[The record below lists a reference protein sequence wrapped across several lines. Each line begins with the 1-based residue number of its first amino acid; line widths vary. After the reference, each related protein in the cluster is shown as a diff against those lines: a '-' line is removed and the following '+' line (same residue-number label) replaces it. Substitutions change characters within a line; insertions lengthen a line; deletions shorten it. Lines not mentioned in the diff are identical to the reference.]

1 MFWREFN
8 RERKKRGKNKFPLF
22 RTTMPSFHYF
32 CLHDPQVA
40 ARAKFRKIFFFPRWG
55 SWCLLYDGLGRGVNW
70 YYPPSCD
77 WIERRGKGISET
89 LGSQIGRNR
98 KRGLRKY
105 GGRHVTRRICDV
117 RLLSELMSAI
127 SKSSGSDLVFL
138 VDFRRHQATTPA
150 IARPCPATRRP

>member
-1 MFWREFN
+1 MGCCENKGRRNRQCQRISTIKKTTEPLLGFTGKKCHRDLQRLTGEF
-8 RERKKRGKNKFPLF
+8 P
-22 RTTMPSFHYF
+22 
-32 CLHDPQVA
+32 CLVP
-40 ARAKFRKIFFFPRWG
+40 ARR
-55 SWCLLYDGLGRGVNW
+55 
-70 YYPPSCD
+70 
-77 WIERRGKGISET
+77 T

-150 IARPCPATRRP
+150 IARPCPATRRPMHFFLSALMKSY